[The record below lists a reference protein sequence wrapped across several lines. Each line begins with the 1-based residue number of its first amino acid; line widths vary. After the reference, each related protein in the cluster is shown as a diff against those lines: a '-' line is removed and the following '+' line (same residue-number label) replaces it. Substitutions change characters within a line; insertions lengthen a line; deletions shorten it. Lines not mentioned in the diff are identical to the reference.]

1 MIIIF
6 KDMLKTRKFLIIC
19 LILTLLTGTGCKGSD
34 PDPESDSSDTS
45 TEDTTEDTTED
56 EDFDLDTDDTISDTD
71 WDSAIVNG
79 VDTILIGRW
88 QLTSLTVQ
96 GEEKLFKGHTL
107 TMKPDGTMTIDYST
121 EKYILWSSIVD
132 VISSQEGFSGNLEC
146 IITGLV
152 DAEFE
157 NSSAY
162 NLDYY
167 NAMEAGTELPTEGEF
182 YEELK
187 IKKIDPLSGPII
199 NCGPGVPY
207 PAPNMTLGVGT
218 SNATGFVSYSYDVTP
233 DGNNLSITLIEIGA
247 VFNYRFLGDQSLCE
261 SDDDC
266 DPGYECSEYI
276 ETEQHSDQEYMP
288 DAATIGL
295 GLCNTV

>member
-1 MIIIF
+1 
-6 KDMLKTRKFLIIC
+6 MLKTQKFLIIC
-19 LILTLLTGTGCKGSD
+19 LLLTLFTVTGCIWS
-34 PDPESDSSDTS
+34 DPESDSSDTS

-88 QLTSLTVQ
+88 QLTSLMVQ
-96 GEEKLFKGHTL
+96 GGEQLFKGHTL
-107 TMKPDGTMTIDYST
+107 NMKPDGTMTIDYST

-199 NCGPGVPY
+199 NCGPGVPS

-218 SNATGFVSYSYDVTP
+218 SNAAGFVSYNYDVTP
-233 DGNNLSITLIEIGA
+233 DGNNLSITLVENIDTTLTGIGS

-261 SDDDC
+261 SNDDC
-266 DPGYECSEYI
+266 DSGYVCSEYI
-276 ETEQHSDQEYMP
+276 ETEQYSSQEYMP
-288 DAATIGL
+288 DAESIGL
-295 GLCNTV
+295 GMCNTI